1 MMKLLKCRKSLTRA
15 FLRHRQEADMKE
27 EIFVPS
33 PLAEQLEK
41 AAEEQGVT
49 VDELAEKAIRNYIR
63 SGNDGK

>member
-1 MMKLLKCRKSLTRA
+1 
-15 FLRHRQEADMKE
+15 MKE

-63 SGNDGK
+63 SGNDG